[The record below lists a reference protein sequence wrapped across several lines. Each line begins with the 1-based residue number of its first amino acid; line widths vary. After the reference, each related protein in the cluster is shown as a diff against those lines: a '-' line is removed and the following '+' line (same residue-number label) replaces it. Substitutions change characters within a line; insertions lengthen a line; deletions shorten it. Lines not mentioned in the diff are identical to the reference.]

1 VTRRDPTRRFSD
13 RVSFYHAHRP
23 SYPAE
28 VPAVLAEEGLLP
40 PGAEVADLGA
50 GTGKLTRILL
60 DAGHRVTAVE
70 PNAAMLAECRRRL
83 GEREGFRAVE
93 GRAEAT
99 GLPDGC
105 VDLVTA
111 AQAFHWFDP
120 EACGRECRRIL
131 RPGGGMAILWNVR
144 RVDATPFMAAY
155 EALLAAH
162 GTDYGEVS
170 HRGLSDA
177 ALDRFFGEGRHRVRR
192 LRYRQPLDREGLRG
206 RLLSASYLP
215 APGDP
220 GYEAL
225 EPAMDALFDA
235 HERDGTVTLEYHTM
249 LYLGRFA

>member
-13 RVSFYHAHRP
+13 RVSFYDAHRP
-23 SYPAE
+23 SYPVE
-28 VPAVLAEEGLLP
+28 VPEVLAAEGFLP

-50 GTGKLTRILL
+50 GTGKLSRILL
-60 DAGHRVTAVE
+60 DAGHRVIAVE
-70 PNAAMLAECRRRL
+70 PNAAMLADCARLL
-83 GEREGFRAVE
+83 GEREGFRGVE

-99 GLPDGC
+99 GLADGS

-120 EACGRECRRIL
+120 AACGRECRRIL
-131 RPGGGMAILWNVR
+131 REGGGMAILWNVR

-162 GTDYGEVS
+162 GTDYHQVS
-170 HRGLSDA
+170 HRGLTPE
-177 ALDRFFGEGRHRVRR
+177 ALDRLFGPGRHRVRK

-206 RLLSASYLP
+206 RLASASYLP

-225 EPAMDALFDA
+225 EPAIEALFEA
-235 HERDGTVTLEYHTM
+235 HREDGRVTLEYDTV
-249 LYLGRFA
+249 LYLGRFT